1 MDKLRA
7 AGMAVMAV
15 TSDKS
20 ETVRV
25 VVRCRPL
32 NKKELEDGRE
42 QIVHMDPT
50 NGTCTVTPPGANE
63 PPKNFTF
70 DAVYA
75 PNTRQEVLYKQ
86 SASSIVDS
94 VLQGYNGTIFAYGQT
109 GTGKTFT
116 MEGVNHDEEL
126 KGIIPRAFMQIF
138 AGIETSGGANR
149 EFLVRASYLEIYNE
163 EIRDLLSKN
172 SANKLELKENPDAGV
187 YVRDLTSYV
196 VKSTR
201 ECDKLRDFGA
211 KNRHVGATAMN
222 QDSSRS
228 HSIYTITVESCE
240 TREDGSP
247 SIRMGKLNLV
257 DLAGSERQSKTQ
269 ASGDRLKE
277 ATKINLSLS
286 ALGNC
291 ISALVDGKSAH
302 IPYRDS
308 KLTRLLQDSLGGNT
322 KTVMVANLGPADWNY
337 DETISTLRYA
347 NRAKN
352 IKNKPKINEDPKDAM
367 LREFQEEIQRLKDQ
381 LAAAGGSGGGGG
393 GGGGSSS
400 GFGGGG
406 VREVHKDVVRER
418 IIEVERPVEVERI
431 VEVEKQVIVD
441 RQVEKIVEIE
451 KLREVEKIVE
461 VYHDVEVEREVI
473 VEKLVGLRDEDVEE
487 MRLQMGREAERERER
502 LLREHEARDAEV
514 NRHRSALEQE
524 QLRLEKEA
532 EEAQRLQAQLEA
544 LEAKIM
550 HGGEHVRDRVSRQER
565 ELAEREKELEAQ
577 REKEVQIKQA
587 MERREEERLAKEEQY
602 SSLREEVEGKSK
614 KLKKMLQKYKAAKAE
629 LEDIRAEQAQEK
641 EDLLQTVRELTRQ
654 VQLQNMVIDAFV
666 PNEEVKKLEMR
677 AVWDDS
683 GTEQWRLKPL
693 SEARDDAASQRP
705 KSHPTLLRPTSFLS
719 RKMAADLTNNDPRY
733 RALNVLSFDLDMP
746 ERTTADYEGD
756 INPNV
761 RQALTAALKDD
772 EQLEVDAEENLPTM
786 PPMAPGF
793 GTGWVPGTAP
803 GMPPP
808 PASGRGAARA
818 TGAAAAGT
826 KPKARGKKTASR
838 RNTEDDELDALLN
851 GGKPSGPSAEEEQF
865 PSSRGLINRR
875 AMR

>member
-1 MDKLRA
+1 
-7 AGMAVMAV
+7 
-15 TSDKS
+15 
-20 ETVRV
+20 
-25 VVRCRPL
+25 
-32 NKKELEDGRE
+32 
-42 QIVHMDPT
+42 
-50 NGTCTVTPPGANE
+50 
-63 PPKNFTF
+63 
-70 DAVYA
+70 
-75 PNTRQEVLYKQ
+75 
-86 SASSIVDS
+86 
-94 VLQGYNGTIFAYGQT
+94 
-109 GTGKTFT
+109 
-116 MEGVNHDEEL
+116 
-126 KGIIPRAFMQIF
+126 
-138 AGIETSGGANR
+138 
-149 EFLVRASYLEIYNE
+149 VRASYLEIYNE

-172 SANKLELKENPDAGV
+172 TANKLELKENPDAGV

-240 TREDGSP
+240 TREDGTSA
-247 SIRMGKLNLV
+247 IRMGKLNLV

-291 ISALVDGKSAH
+291 ISALVDGKSSH

-308 KLTRLLQDSLGGNT
+308 RLTRLLQDSLGGNT
-322 KTVMVANLGPADWNY
+322 KTVMVANLGPADWNF
-337 DETISTLRYA
+337 DETMSTLRYA